1 MRSMEKRTKIDSSEV
16 VDPFFG
22 EGVPAGAATDAES
35 ECTAPGCLTFA
46 RARELALSSV
56 RWTSDEQ
63 AHAADCATCA
73 KLVARFERS
82 MPHLSLWLLIRRR
95 LGLPLLPV
103 EEHAVR
109 YHLVDGGCREC
120 GERDRR
126 AGELLPSVTVLRG
139 ALPTP
144 AVPGVQASTAPAA
157 TSASASG
164 NAFEAEL
171 ALERGRLGLEVRTR
185 NDQWKHQLVG
195 WTLATRR
202 EREARERFAVLYPDV
217 EGWFVDH
224 SWLDAKELGLGANNP
239 CQEILAAA
247 MDVELLTD
255 AQRESIVG
263 LVRRLDSPEQ
273 RSAWRDWALEQHQR
287 DQLSAHTREVLER
300 ILRLTTPD

>member
-1 MRSMEKRTKIDSSEV
+1 MEKRTKTDGDGIL
-16 VDPFFG
+16 DPFFG
-22 EGVPAGAATDAES
+22 EGVAAAGES
-35 ECTAPGCLTFA
+35 GPELVAPGCLTFA
-46 RARELALSSV
+46 RARELALNSV
-56 RWTSDEQ
+56 RWTSEERS
-63 AHAADCATCA
+63 HAAECAACET
-73 KLVARFERS
+73 LVARFERS

-103 EEHAVR
+103 EEHAVK
-109 YHLVDGGCREC
+109 YHLEEGGCREC

-139 ALPTP
+139 ALPMP
-144 AVPGVQASTAPAA
+144 ALPGVHAATAPAA
-157 TSASASG
+157 TSASVSG
-164 NAFEAEL
+164 SALDAEL
-171 ALERGRLGLEVRTR
+171 ALERGKLGLELRTR
-185 NDQWKHQLVG
+185 DRQWKHQLVG

-263 LVRRLDSPEQ
+263 LVWRLEAAEQ
-273 RSAWRDWALEQHQR
+273 RSAWREWALEQRQR
-287 DQLSAHTREVLER
+287 DQLSAHTRDVLER
-300 ILRLTTPD
+300 IIRLTTPE

>member
-1 MRSMEKRTKIDSSEV
+1 

-22 EGVPAGAATDAES
+22 EASPADLQAEVESESRPAG
-35 ECTAPGCLTFA
+35 CLSFA
-46 RARELALSSV
+46 RARELALNSI
-56 RWTSDEQ
+56 RWTGEET
-63 AHAADCATCA
+63 AHAATCGA
-73 KLVARFERS
+73 CTSLVARFEKS
-82 MPHLSLWLLIRRR
+82 MPHLSLWMLIRRR
-95 LGLPLLPV
+95 LGLPMLPV
-103 EEHAVR
+103 EEHAIK
-109 YHLVDGGCREC
+109 YHLEEGGCREC

-126 AGELLPSVTVLRG
+126 AGELLPNVTLLRG

-144 AVPGVQASTAPAA
+144 ERAGVQAKTAAN

-164 NAFEAEL
+164 NAFDAEL

-185 NDQWKHQLVG
+185 DARLQHQLVG

-239 CQEILAAA
+239 CQEILAAV

-263 LVRRLDSPEQ
+263 LVWRLEAVEQ
-273 RSAWRDWALEQHQR
+273 RTAWRDWALEQQQR
-287 DQLSAHTREVLER
+287 EQLCPHTRDVLAR
-300 ILRLTTPD
+300 ILRFTALE

>member
-1 MRSMEKRTKIDSSEV
+1 MENRTESDGSGL

-22 EGVPAGAATDAES
+22 EGALMEAGADFQAAS
-35 ECTAPGCLTFA
+35 AAPGCLTFA
-46 RARELALSSV
+46 RARELALNSV
-56 RWTSDEQ
+56 RWTREEQ
-63 AHAADCATCA
+63 SHAADCPSCTN
-73 KLVARFERS
+73 LVARFERS

-95 LGLPLLPV
+95 LGLPLQAV
-103 EEHAVR
+103 EEHAIQ
-109 YHLVDGGCREC
+109 YHLVEGGCREC

-126 AGELLPSVTVLRG
+126 AGELLPNVTVLRG
-139 ALPTP
+139 ALPIP
-144 AVPGVQASTAPAA
+144 AAPGVQASTAPAA

-164 NAFEAEL
+164 GALDAEL

-224 SWLDAKELGLGANNP
+224 SWLDAEELGLGANNP

-263 LVRRLDSPEQ
+263 LVWRLKSAEQ
-273 RSAWRDWALEQHQR
+273 RSAWRDWAVEQ
-287 DQLSAHTREVLER
+287 QLRGQLGAHTRDVLQR
-300 ILRLTTPD
+300 ILQLTAPA